1 LRSPHLIESAETYAL
16 EDQAMTNSTS
26 DNAGRPSTPPPP
38 PAPRPLVS
46 NHELVMAVY
55 ILYLVGFFT
64 GFTALAGVI
73 IAHMQLGRSDP
84 ISNTHFQFQIRTFWI
99 GLLYVVVG
107 AISAVVVV
115 GLLILLWW
123 FIWTLVRCIKG
134 LLTLNAHEPIAN
146 PKSWLFG

>member
-1 LRSPHLIESAETYAL
+1 MIS
-16 EDQAMTNSTS
+16 STS
-26 DNAGRPSTPPPP
+26 NDGGRPSAPPPP
-38 PAPRPLVS
+38 HVS
-46 NHELVMAVY
+46 NNELVMVVY

-73 IAHMQLGRSDP
+73 IAHMQIGRSDP
-84 ISNTHFQFQIRTFWI
+84 VSDTHFQFQIRTFWI

-107 AISAVVVV
+107 AITAVVVV

-123 FIWTLVRCIKG
+123 FIWTLIRCVKG
-134 LLTLNAHEPIAN
+134 LLALNAQEPIAN